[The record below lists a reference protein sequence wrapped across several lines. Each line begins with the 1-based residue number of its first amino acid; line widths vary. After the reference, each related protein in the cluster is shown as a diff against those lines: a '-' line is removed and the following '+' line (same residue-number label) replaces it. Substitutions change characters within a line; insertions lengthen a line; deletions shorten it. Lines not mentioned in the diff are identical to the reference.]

1 MSKTLRAPLPMLVG
15 ALLLVG
21 CSSDGSLLGTPIT
34 TGSIQGQPAIDPAC
48 VSLTAEIDGL
58 MKEGILEKVEK
69 AAANKYKL
77 KKADLINADRLNKAN
92 AEFQS
97 RCALNPAKP
106 AHTTAEAKPAEG
118 AKQNVAAAAHSGD
131 ANKGKTQAPAAQSQ

>member
-1 MSKTLRAPLPMLVG
+1 MSKTLRAPLPVLVG

-58 MKEGILEKVEK
+58 MKEGIVEKVEK
-69 AAANKYKL
+69 AAASKYRL
-77 KKADLINADRLNKAN
+77 TKADLINANRLNKAN

-97 RCALNPAKP
+97 RCALNPTKP
-106 AHTTAEAKPAEG
+106 GEATANAKPAESG
-118 AKQNVAAAAHSGD
+118 KQNVAAASKPAEAS
-131 ANKGKTQAPAAQSQ
+131 KSQSTQQNTP